1 MQENRYMNRTL
12 ITIVCMLLLALL
24 CFGTYKYCEPIEQE
38 ETIECIKEPVEV
50 WIPTKEDIA
59 YQDSMYSIIRN
70 TQSDV
75 DTIKDNIKQIIIR
88 LDNKEEADW
97 TGTNQGN

>member
-1 MQENRYMNRTL
+1 
-12 ITIVCMLLLALL
+12 
-24 CFGTYKYCEPIEQE
+24 
-38 ETIECIKEPVEV
+38 
-50 WIPTKEDIA
+50 
-59 YQDSMYSIIRN
+59 MYSIIRN